1 MKKKVLSSSNMS
13 GRVRTGYVPERE
25 RINSPTVSQN
35 SLGILFITFK
45 IPNSRLKKSL
55 AGQVAYV
62 KRAVLHV
69 WSGALSQENIS
80 KLTV

>member
-13 GRVRTGYVPERE
+13 GRVRTGYVTERE
-25 RINSPTVSQN
+25 RMNSPTASQN
-35 SLGILFITFK
+35 SLGILSITLK

-62 KRAVLHV
+62 ERAVLHG

>member
-25 RINSPTVSQN
+25 RINSPTASQN
-35 SLGILFITFK
+35 SLGIVSITLK
-45 IPNSRLKKSL
+45 IPNLRLKKSL

-62 KRAVLHV
+62 ERAVLHV